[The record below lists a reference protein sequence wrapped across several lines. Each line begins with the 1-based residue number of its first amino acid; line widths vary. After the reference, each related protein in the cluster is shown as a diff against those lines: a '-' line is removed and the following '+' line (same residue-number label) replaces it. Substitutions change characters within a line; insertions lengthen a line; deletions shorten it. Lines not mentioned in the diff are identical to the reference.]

1 MLVHKVES
9 KSSFVLEG
17 NIAKRVRTV
26 TWPTPLNEMF
36 IHVTPQMMISSPRF
50 EPPSSGGC
58 HVAQAERAKRRTNK
72 GVDIDDGPANLGCDW
87 LEMRLAMLFPTVS
100 NDPLEAFM
108 TVMNV
113 RLELLELA
121 RHFSAN
127 ACLNVLASLGFG
139 ETAFVRSM
147 LKSIGCTK
155 THLFNSEESWEPIFL
170 LSTQQDIIIFL
181 EL

>member
-1 MLVHKVES
+1 VIVHEVES
-9 KSSFVLEG
+9 KSSFVLQG

-26 TWPTPLNEMF
+26 TWPTPLDEML
-36 IHVTPQMMISSPRF
+36 IHVTPQMMISSPRL
-50 EPPSSGGC
+50 EPSSSGGC
-58 HVAQAERAKRRTNK
+58 LVAQAERAKCRTNES
-72 GVDIDDGPANLGCDW
+72 VDIDDGPANLGCDR

-127 ACLNVLASLGFG
+127 ACLNVLTSLGFG
-139 ETAFVRSM
+139 EAAFVRSM
-147 LKSIGCTK
+147 PKSIGGTK
-155 THLFNSEESWEPIFL
+155 THLFIFN
-170 LSTQQDIIIFL
+170 
-181 EL
+181 